1 MYPKECKSIYM
12 RDNSL
17 LMFIV
22 VLFTVAH
29 LWNQFRCPITDEWLR
44 KMWHICTM
52 EYYSVIKENEIM
64 QENL

>member
-1 MYPKECKSIYM
+1 MEINMEVPQKLKIYLHYDSAILPLGMYPKECKSIYM

-29 LWNQFRCPITDEWLR
+29 L
-44 KMWHICTM
+44 
-52 EYYSVIKENEIM
+52 
-64 QENL
+64 